1 MFHHSKLND
10 IYNVFIFQPIYR
22 KEDRH
27 NKLHHVITSY
37 KKIQGDENTK
47 EGIIPIHQ
55 DANIFVSEAD
65 PGFKQEFV
73 VEKKRQAYLVCIEG
87 SLIVSH
93 NNADE
98 SIVVEARDALEVY
111 TLFGNK
117 KQSYKSHKSTYIS
130 FWLVQIVGNNNH
142 AVTLDLQA
150 TEQEGTHFIV
160 MEMAKAW
167 YLRYHGLGQLF

>member
-1 MFHHSKLND
+1 MYLFFK
-10 IYNVFIFQPIYR
+10 PIYR

-37 KKIQGDENTK
+37 KKFQGDENTK

-65 PGFKQEFV
+65 AGFKQEFV
-73 VEKKRQAYLVCIEG
+73 VEKKRQAYVVCIEG
-87 SLIVSH
+87 SLAVIH

-111 TLFGNK
+111 FIWELKN
-117 KQSYKSHKSTYIS
+117 SHINLNLYHKSTYIS
-130 FWLVQIVGNNNH
+130 IWPSQIVGNNNH

-150 TEQEGTHFIV
+150 KEQGAHFIV

-167 YLRYHGLGQLF
+167 YIIYHG